1 MIEMNKLK
9 HIKVVIRMIYLIV
22 ITVHTFTKNEINTLV
37 ASDKELKT
45 VKVYI

>member
-9 HIKVVIRMIYLIV
+9 HIKVDTRMIYLIV
-22 ITVHTFTKNEINTLV
+22 ITVHIFTKMETNTLV
-37 ASDKELKT
+37 ASDKELKM